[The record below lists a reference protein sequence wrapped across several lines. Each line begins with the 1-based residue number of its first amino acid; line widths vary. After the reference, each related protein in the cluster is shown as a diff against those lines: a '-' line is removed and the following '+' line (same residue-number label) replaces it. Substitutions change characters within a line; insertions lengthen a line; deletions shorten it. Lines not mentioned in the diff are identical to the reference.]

1 MQQTNYQTSFE
12 RHYTALLGMLTY
24 FFTQLAEQLIEIAA
38 RAVMIFAPMPNAI
51 SMFNIVQRE
60 QGFTVLQALA
70 FSFTL
75 EIVVF
80 LLVEIALVMWN
91 GYLTNPRV
99 YRWPFA
105 LMTGVVLV
113 ATFIVVFMVY
123 ALEPHKVMAWLPVV
137 SLCSF
142 VAIGLK
148 RWHERNQAASDET
161 ESEQWQ
167 AESNRL
173 LSQLDSLRNESD
185 ELRLQLDNVR
195 TESDGWRRELDQL
208 RTESSRLLSQLDR
221 LRKQSDL
228 SAVLSELSDKQR
240 ETVTEIVR
248 LVAENRVTGPADLL
262 TVSDLGKSTIYSMWP
277 VAVASRAIY
286 KNGDGAYH
294 VNA

>member
-91 GYLTNPRV
+91 GYLTNPRA

-148 RWHERNQAASDET
+148 RWHERTQPNAVQIAVVPVVQATNDET
-161 ESEQWQ
+161 TERRKQV
-167 AESNRL
+167 ATYYR
-173 LSQLDSLRNESD
+173 DSPTDSYQTVADALGITSKATVYNDVKWLERNGVVHVE
-185 ELRLQLDNVR
+185 RNGKTTNVR
-195 TESDGWRRELDQL
+195 VNGQY
-208 RTESSRLLSQLDR
+208 
-221 LRKQSDL
+221 
-228 SAVLSELSDKQR
+228 
-240 ETVTEIVR
+240 ETF
-248 LVAENRVTGPADLL
+248 
-262 TVSDLGKSTIYSMWP
+262 M
-277 VAVASRAIY
+277 
-286 KNGDGAYH
+286 NGS
-294 VNA
+294 NQ

>member
-1 MQQTNYQTSFE
+1 MSNMEQTNYQTSFE

-60 QGFTVLQALA
+60 QDFTVLQALA

-91 GYLTNPRV
+91 GYLTNPRA
-99 YRWPFA
+99 YRWPFV

-148 RWHERNQAASDET
+148 RWHERNQAASDDAET
-161 ESEQWQ
+161 ATGNLE
-167 AESNRL
+167 
-173 LSQLDSLRNESD
+173 
-185 ELRLQLDNVR
+185 
-195 TESDGWRRELDQL
+195 QL
-208 RTESSRLLSQLDR
+208 RTELEAERKRAEKMRISTEALRNGAEEMRIAMEQLR
-221 LRKQSDL
+221 TELEAERKRAQVVDL
-228 SAVLSELSDKQR
+228 DAVLSRLDDGSR
-240 ETVTEIVR
+240 EVLAEIIRLVTESRITSAADAAKEIEANKTKVYEIFR
-248 LVAENRVTGPADLL
+248 LANAIGI
-262 TVSDLGKSTIYSMWP
+262 IYP
-277 VAVASRAIY
+277 
-286 KNGDGAYH
+286 NGDGAYH